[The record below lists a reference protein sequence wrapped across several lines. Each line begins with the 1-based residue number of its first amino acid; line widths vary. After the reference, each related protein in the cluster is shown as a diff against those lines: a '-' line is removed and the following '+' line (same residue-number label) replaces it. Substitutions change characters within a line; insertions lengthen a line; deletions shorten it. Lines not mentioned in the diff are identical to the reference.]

1 MERADDETVAA
12 KLSEAA
18 AASIDWATNNGVE
31 FDKGKTE
38 AAIFRRRKTAPVATV
53 KVGANTV
60 PFNKEAA
67 RWLGIWQDSQ
77 LLPTDH
83 LDIRLKDGNRAMA
96 RLHRLTGQMGLSP
109 ANCRKVMGLHHP
121 SKLTAAVGQPG
132 DKSDD
137 RILPDNQHR
146 GTVNGIGHQ
155 WRRHSWKTD
164 SGGSRYGYSACRW
177 EIRCRK
183 LSRRRR

>member
-1 MERADDETVAA
+1 VERADDETVAA

-109 ANCRKVMGLHHP
+109 ANCRKVMATCVQSVAMFG
-121 SKLTAAVGQPG
+121 SEQRWKG
-132 DKSDD
+132 D
-137 RILPDNQHR
+137 H
-146 GTVNGIGHQ
+146 T
-155 WRRHSWKTD
+155 W
-164 SGGSRYGYSACRW
+164 GSITQAN
-177 EIRCRK
+177 
-183 LSRRRR
+183 